1 MFILVCRYNRVFAYP
16 GDDITLTVHLSP
28 ETSAVGMEIRWFR
41 GIECI
46 YLYKNGQVTVG
57 RGYEGRL
64 SLFNEEL
71 QRGNVSLLLRDVG
84 QADTGIYSCQVI
96 TGENRE
102 NRVEKTIHLY
112 MAGTEILSP
121 ERLGLKIA
129 EQDSLDMEESVH
141 SLEMKKLLQKKDKE
155 LQDKIKELESATEEF
170 RRMTCLL
177 QDRETDLDNM
187 RKVANDGKVSLKNMA
202 GELEACKRELEKLGL
217 KLQEKDSESKVMLE
231 ELQARTRAVQVLTVT
246 LQEKERELEEERKQ
260 QEEREQLLQTVAV
273 NEGGPGAA
281 NVPEEPVVSEL
292 VEKSEEMLSEMYQDP
307 KDQLEDIERWIHKK
321 REERRTR
328 EEEESTEALEKEFL
342 SYVMMIKGQ
351 IEEEH
356 EKIVTLAK
364 YIADLQE
371 AFEHVATDEERGELE
386 VYLKEAVERQREGEG
401 EIERL
406 TKEIDKQRNAVEEK
420 HKHEVE
426 QIREKYEVVS
436 RIEAETNLLKIIL
449 PDVQAY
455 FRNITAEV
463 HRAFTKQLQAMD
475 REKGL
480 EAGGEREREPDRVKN
495 SVREKMQ
502 EDRMSP
508 IEEESSNDMLEVS
521 EQRMEAEQARHIE
534 DGLENDSYVET
545 LTQGTKA
552 DTRLR
557 REING
562 EFQTSEST
570 DSESETLELE
580 EHPNMVNG
588 VMTLRQEE
596 VQVEIGVREHDE
608 ERNEV
613 DMGYSQ

>member
-16 GDDITLTVHLSP
+16 GDDVTLTSHLSP

-46 YLYKNGQVTVG
+46 YLYRNGQVTVG

-112 MAGTEILSP
+112 MAGTEIVSP
-121 ERLGLKIA
+121 DRSGLKIA

-155 LQDKIKELESATEEF
+155 LQDKIKELESATDEL
-170 RRMTCLL
+170 RRMTSLL

-187 RKVANDGKVSLKNMA
+187 RKVANDGEASLKNMG

-217 KLQEKDSESKVMLE
+217 KLQEKDKESKVMLE

-246 LQEKERELEEERKQ
+246 LQEKERELEEEKKQ
-260 QEEREQLLQTVAV
+260 QEEREQLLKTV
-273 NEGGPGAA
+273 NEGGPGTA
-281 NVPEEPVVSEL
+281 NAPQVPDVSEL

-342 SYVMMIKGQ
+342 NYVLMIKGQ

-364 YIADLQE
+364 YIVDLQE

-386 VYLKEAVERQREGEG
+386 VYLKEALERQREGEG

-406 TKEIDKQRNAVEEK
+406 TKAIDKQRNAAEEK
-420 HKHEVE
+420 HKYEVE
-426 QIREKYEVVS
+426 QIQEKYEVVS
-436 RIEAETNLLKIIL
+436 RIEAETHLLKIIL

-463 HRAFTKQLQAMD
+463 HRAFTKQMQAMD
-475 REKGL
+475 REKEL
-480 EAGGEREREPDRVKN
+480 ETGGEREREPDREEN
-495 SVREKMQ
+495 SVQEKMQ

-508 IEEESSNDMLEVS
+508 IEEESSNEILEIR
-521 EQRMEAEQARHIE
+521 EQRMEPEQARHIV
-534 DGLENDSYVET
+534 DGLENDSCVET
-545 LTQGTKA
+545 LAQGTQA
-552 DTRLR
+552 DTRLQ
-557 REING
+557 REIN
-562 EFQTSEST
+562 EEIQKSEGT
-570 DSESETLELE
+570 DCESETLELE
-580 EHPNMVNG
+580 EHPSLVNG

-596 VQVEIGVREHDE
+596 IQVEIGVSEHDE

-613 DMGYSQ
+613 EMDYSQ

>member
-16 GDDITLTVHLSP
+16 SDDVTLTSHLSP

-46 YLYKNGQVTVG
+46 YLYRNGQVTVG

-71 QRGNVSLLLRDVG
+71 QIGNVSLLLRDVG

-96 TGENRE
+96 TGENKE

-112 MAGTEILSP
+112 MAGTEIVSP
-121 ERLGLKIA
+121 DRSGLKIA

-155 LQDKIKELESATEEF
+155 LQDKIKELESATDKL
-170 RRMTCLL
+170 RRMTSLL

-187 RKVANDGKVSLKNMA
+187 RKVSNAGEASLKNMA
-202 GELEACKRELEKLGL
+202 GELEACKEELEKLGL
-217 KLQEKDSESKVMLE
+217 KIQEKDNQSKVMLE

-246 LQEKERELEEERKQ
+246 LQEKERELEEEKKQ
-260 QEEREQLLQTVAV
+260 QEEREQLLQTV
-273 NEGGPGAA
+273 NEAGPGTA
-281 NVPEEPVVSEL
+281 NAPQAPVVSEL
-292 VEKSEEMLSEMYQDP
+292 VEKSEEMLREMYQDP
-307 KDQLEDIERWIHKK
+307 KDQLEDIERWIHTK
-321 REERRTR
+321 REERRSR
-328 EEEESTEALEKEFL
+328 EEEESTEALEKEFFN
-342 SYVMMIKGQ
+342 YVLMIKGQ

-356 EKIVTLAK
+356 GKIVTLAK

-371 AFEHVATDEERGELE
+371 AYEHVATDEERGELE
-386 VYLKEAVERQREGEG
+386 VYLKEALERQREGEG

-426 QIREKYEVVS
+426 QIQEKYEVVS
-436 RIEAETNLLKIIL
+436 RIEAETRLLKIIL

-463 HRAFTKQLQAMD
+463 HRVFTKQMQGTD
-475 REKGL
+475 REKEL
-480 EAGGEREREPDRVKN
+480 ETGGEREREPDREET

-508 IEEESSNDMLEVS
+508 IEEESSNEILEVQ
-521 EQRMEAEQARHIE
+521 EQRMEPEQARHIVV
-534 DGLENDSYVET
+534 GLGNENSVET
-545 LTQGTKA
+545 LAQGTQA
-552 DTRLR
+552 DARVQ
-557 REING
+557 REIN
-562 EFQTSEST
+562 EEIQKSEGT
-570 DSESETLELE
+570 HSESETLELE
-580 EHPNMVNG
+580 ENPSLVNG

-596 VQVEIGVREHDE
+596 VQVELRVREHDE

-613 DMGYSQ
+613 DMDYSQ